1 MLELIKIR
9 KTYNPGTVREIGIFD
24 DFSLSIPQGQFLS
37 VVGSN
42 GSGKTSL
49 LNILCGSIPVD
60 QGKIILDDSDITHQ
74 KEHLRARRMARIYQ
88 NPALG
93 TCAQMTIQENMA
105 LADCKFRRINLRPGT
120 DKARLPF
127 YRQMLSELGLGLE
140 NMMQARAGS
149 LSGGQRQA
157 LALSMARLSPIEFL
171 ILDEHTAALDPKA
184 ADIIMHLTDIMVRE
198 HRLTAIMVTHNLRFA
213 LDYGD
218 RLLMMHQGQAVLD
231 EAGDRKRALQMND
244 ILSIFNEISIECGN

>member
-1 MLELIKIR
+1 MLELINIK
-9 KTYNPGTVREIGIFD
+9 KTYNPGTVREIAIFD
-24 DFSLSIPQGQFLS
+24 GFSLSIREGQFLS

-60 QGKIILDDSDITHQ
+60 EGEIVLDGSKITHQ

-88 NPALG
+88 NPAMG
-93 TCAQMTIQENMA
+93 TCAKMSILENMA
-105 LADCKFRRINLRPGT
+105 LADCKFRRMNLRPGT
-120 DKARLPF
+120 DRARLPA
-127 YRQMLSELGLGLE
+127 YRQMLGELGLGLE
-140 NMMQARAGS
+140 NMMDSLAGS

-157 LALSMARLSPIEFL
+157 LALTMARLNPIEFL

-184 ADIIMHLTDIMVRE
+184 AEIIMQLTDKMVRE
-198 HRLTAIMVTHNLRFA
+198 HKLTAIMVTHNLRFA

-218 RLLMMHQGQAVLD
+218 RLLLMHQGEAVLD
-231 EAGDRKRALQMND
+231 KADEEKQALRMD
-244 ILSIFNEISIECGN
+244 EVLAIFNEISIECGN